1 MKQICAV
8 IALIVFSL
16 TVSNSDVVGQN
27 VETRLTGTVQDS
39 TGKGLPDVLVT
50 LYQSTDSAVVKSA
63 ITAEEGVYTFWAAAN
78 SNYFITINALGYQLF
93 RTREIVLNST
103 DTIYSIPPVMLSTT
117 GELALESVE
126 IVGTKAFVEYAIDR
140 IIVHPDALISNA
152 GSTALDVLEKSPG
165 VRVDM
170 NGDISLKGKGG
181 ITVYIDDKPTYLSSA
196 DLAGLLRSM
205 PAESIESIEIMTNPP
220 AKYDAAGTGGII
232 NIRLKRSKKT
242 GINGGINVGYTQ
254 GRYPKSNNSANFN
267 YRINRFNFYTNLG
280 YTLHNTFQDLDIN
293 RAYYNTDASLSSTFF
308 QNTFIKIEN
317 KSLTGKLGMDFY
329 VNDKSTFG
337 IVLSGF
343 NSDLGNTSH
352 NTAEV
357 RDSLG
362 ALQSVVITDAPSIR
376 NFKNGNINLNY
387 DIKLDSTGKQL
398 TFQADYLA
406 YNSAMDQELLTKSY
420 LPGNIFVGESNL
432 VSTLPTI
439 LSIVSAKVD
448 YMHPLKNGAR
458 FDAGVKSSLVDADNI
473 ADFQDEVDGELT
485 PNYVFSNH
493 FIYRE
498 NINAGYV
505 NYSNA
510 KNKLSYQLGLRF
522 ENTELSGNQL
532 GNAVTPDSSF
542 TRSLNNIFP
551 TAYLQYQ
558 VDSIGKHILGFSY
571 GRRIDRPNYQDL
583 NPFTYPLDLFTL
595 YEGNPFLEPTFSHNF
610 ELSHTYNNMIT
621 TTGLLSIVNDM
632 INETIE
638 QRDGIFYSRPGNI
651 SNQLSYGISINGMI
665 PIKTWWT
672 LQFYSELMHNE
683 FSATLY
689 GQNLVNNGTHWYIGP
704 VNQFQIKDTWSFE
717 LSGSY
722 QTKVYSGQ
730 FILIPSWTSR
740 VGVSKK
746 IMEKK
751 GTIKLS
757 VNDIF
762 YTNQPGGDIQG
773 LGNSTASWYSYL
785 DTRTINISFSYRF
798 NKGEGMQ
805 ARSTTA
811 PEEKSRV
818 E

>member
-1 MKQICAV
+1 MKQICA
-8 IALIVFSL
+8 IVSFIFFYVAFSNNL
-16 TVSNSDVVGQN
+16 FSQQTEV
-27 VETRLTGTVQDS
+27 RLTGLVQDS
-39 TGKGLPDVLVT
+39 TSRPLADALIT
-50 LYQSTDSAVVKSA
+50 LYQSTDSAVVQSA
-63 ITAEEGVYTFWAAAN
+63 ITSENGTYSFFASGNAK
-78 SNYFITINALGYQLF
+78 YFVTITALGYQVY
-93 RTREIVLNST
+93 RTKEVVLNNS
-103 DTIYSIPPVMLSTT
+103 DTVYTIPTVELSVT
-117 GELALESVE
+117 GELELQSVE
-126 IVGTKAFVEYAIDR
+126 IIGTKAFVENAIDR

-170 NGDISLKGKGG
+170 DGNISLKGKAG

-232 NIRLKRSKKT
+232 NIRLKRTKKT

-280 YTLHNTFQDLDIN
+280 YTIHNTFQDLDIN
-293 RAYYNTDASLSSTFF
+293 RDYYNPDASLSSTFF

-317 KSLTGKLGMDFY
+317 KSLTGKFGMDFY

-362 ALQSVVITDAPSIR
+362 ILQSVVITDAPSLR

-398 TFQADYLA
+398 TLQADYLA
-406 YNSAMDQELLTKSY
+406 YNSAMDQELLTQSY

-439 LSIVSAKVD
+439 LSIVSAKLD

-458 FDAGVKSSLVDADNI
+458 FDAGVKSSLVDADNV
-473 ADFQDEVDGELT
+473 ADFKDEVDGELT

-505 NYSNA
+505 NYNNS

-522 ENTELSGNQL
+522 ENTEITGNQL
-532 GNAVTPDSSF
+532 GNVITPDSSF
-542 TRSLNNIFP
+542 TRSLNNLFP

-558 VDSIGKHILGFSY
+558 ADSVGKHIIGFSY

-621 TTGLLSIVNDM
+621 TTGLFSIVNDM

-638 QRDGIFYSRPGNI
+638 QRDGVFYSRPGNI
-651 SNQLSYGISINGMI
+651 SNQFSYGISINGMV
-665 PIKTWWT
+665 PIKPWWT
-672 LQFYSELMHNE
+672 LQFYTEVMHNE

-689 GQNLVNNGTHWYIGP
+689 GQNLVNNGNHWYIGP
-704 VNQFQIKDTWSFE
+704 VNQFTIKDTWSFE

-722 QTKVYSGQ
+722 QTKIYSGQ
-730 FILIPSWTSR
+730 FIFIPSWTSR

-746 IMEKK
+746 ILEKK

-773 LGNSTASWYSYL
+773 LGNSTASWHSYL
-785 DTRTINISFSYRF
+785 DTRTFNISFSYRF

-805 ARSTTA
+805 ARSTAA